1 MANTVVGLYEDLRD
15 AEKVVRGLQ
24 KAGFA
29 RDDISLVAR
38 TAGGDEMPGSETR
51 REATA
56 GAMIGGA
63 AGLVVGLVALLI
75 PGIGPIIAAGP
86 LATALAGVGVG
97 VVAGGLMGVLTKAG
111 VPQEHAFT
119 YAEGLRQGRI
129 LVMVKTPA
137 AETDRAVAIMNQYS
151 PIEMDTRP
159 GAEGPET
166 ERERFRAAPFDGAL
180 PDHELDLAFQE
191 QTFEVR
197 ATAEELIVNKLVRVV
212 EEVILT
218 KHVEE
223 RPETVHGTVRRTD
236 VETERLPAGAA
247 QPASLHAASEHAA
260 PEHAASTQGVSAP
273 AGEEE
278 WRANHELLY
287 AHTGRDYS
295 YYEPHY
301 RFGAD
306 LAALPRFE
314 GRHWS
319 EIEPDAQRE
328 WEHTHPGAYW
338 DDFKDVIR
346 YGWERGAS
354 RAQASKP
361 IGDIALP
368 PRPTAPV
375 EDTRPAQYVD
385 PGGPA
390 IKP

>member
-38 TAGGDEMPGSETR
+38 TAGGNEMPGAGQDTGYETR

-63 AGLVVGLVALLI
+63 AGLVVGLASLLI

-97 VVAGGLMGVLTKAG
+97 AVAGGLMGVLTKAG
-111 VPQEHAFT
+111 VPEEHAFA
-119 YAEGLRQGRI
+119 YAEGLRQGRT

-137 AETDRAVAIMNQYS
+137 AEADRAVAIMNQYS

-159 GAEGPET
+159 GAEEPET
-166 ERERFRAAPFDGAL
+166 EPVRFRAAPFDGAL
-180 PDHELDLAFQE
+180 PDHELDIAFRE

-197 ATAEELIVNKLVRVV
+197 VTAEELIVNKQVHVV

-236 VETERLPAGAA
+236 VETEKL
-247 QPASLHAASEHAA
+247 PASLDAAAERAA
-260 PEHAASTQGVSAP
+260 PEHAAATQPVSAP

-278 WRANHELLY
+278 WHANHDLLY

-301 RFGAD
+301 RFGAE

-328 WEHTHPGAYW
+328 WERTHPGAYW

-346 YGWERGAS
+346 YGWERAAS
-354 RAQASKP
+354 RPQESKP
-361 IGDIALP
+361 RGDIALP
-368 PRPTAPV
+368 PRPAAPV

-385 PGGPA
+385 QGDHL
-390 IKP
+390 